1 MKMTQTAENQ
11 NISQC
16 PLPNQPRP
24 EGFFF
29 FKGKALGTRLL
40 PNTSIRLVGI

>member
-1 MKMTQTAENQ
+1 MKMMQTAENQ

-24 EGFFF
+24 EGFFLRE
-29 FKGKALGTRLL
+29 KPWGRGCC
-40 PNTSIRLVGI
+40 

>member
-1 MKMTQTAENQ
+1 MKMMQTAENQ

-29 FKGKALGTRLL
+29 KGKALGTRLL
-40 PNTSIRLVGI
+40 LNTSIRLVGI